1 MSSKLQATMVNMTKN
16 PGFEGEGSWAEING
30 GSGRSWQQVTTE
42 AHHGARS
49 LQVRKTDAEAMMY
62 GLRQDYAVAKGQ
74 RYTASAYVK
83 TSGMSAGNGG
93 AVLALIG
100 IFDDFKIKE
109 INIK

>member
-1 MSSKLQATMVNMTKN
+1 MGGDQRGQRQELATGND
-16 PGFEGEGSWAEING
+16 
-30 GSGRSWQQVTTE
+30 E

-62 GLRQDYAVAKGQ
+62 GLRQDYAVAKGR

-93 AVLALIG
+93 AVLALYCYDESG
-100 IFDDFKIKE
+100 AYVRSYCTSATTGMGK
-109 INIK
+109 